1 MRKIAVLGATGS
13 IGTQTLDV
21 IKKHPDKFRACLL
34 SASSDAEGLFQL
46 ARIHKP
52 DVCSLI
58 KEPES
63 IPDDLKNIQWFF
75 GPTATEDAL
84 KASKADDA
92 LCAVVGIAGLSAVM
106 CALDACE
113 RVLLANKEALVTGGS
128 LVMEKARRLKKL
140 LLPVDSEHS
149 AIFQCLEASNGNAA
163 ERIILTCSGG
173 ALRLFSKEEI
183 ENASVTD
190 VLKHPTWRMGGKI
203 TVDCASLMNKG
214 LEVIEA
220 HHLFSM
226 PADKIDVVIHPQS
239 VIHSMVEF
247 SDGACLA
254 QLGQPDMRGPIGYAM
269 GYPERIEYGGK
280 RLDFKTLSSLTFDTP
295 DADRFPCLSYAYE
308 ALKHGNGAPVVLN
321 GANEEVVGEFLRGNV
336 KFGEIPRAVRYALD
350 RAKYIEPESIEDVYA
365 LDKEARRLARCAF
378 SM

>member
-1 MRKIAVLGATGS
+1 
-13 IGTQTLDV
+13 
-21 IKKHPDKFRACLL
+21 
-34 SASSDAEGLFQL
+34 
-46 ARIHKP
+46 
-52 DVCSLI
+52 
-58 KEPES
+58 
-63 IPDDLKNIQWFF
+63 
-75 GPTATEDAL
+75 
-84 KASKADDA
+84 
-92 LCAVVGIAGLSAVM
+92 
-106 CALDACE
+106 
-113 RVLLANKEALVTGGS
+113 
-128 LVMEKARRLKKL
+128 
-140 LLPVDSEHS
+140 
-149 AIFQCLEASNGNAA
+149 
-163 ERIILTCSGG
+163 
-173 ALRLFSKEEI
+173 
-183 ENASVTD
+183 
-190 VLKHPTWRMGGKI
+190 
-203 TVDCASLMNKG
+203 
-214 LEVIEA
+214 
-220 HHLFSM
+220 M

-247 SDGACLA
+247 EDGACLA

-350 RAKYIEPESIEDVYA
+350 HAKYIEPESIEDVYA